1 VLICGS
7 LNEPWR
13 ELLFYFASEIA
24 VRSLPLF
31 GVAIL
36 LAGTMAGE
44 LRAQPKPGYS
54 PSSTHI
60 FPAGARRGTTVKVRV
75 GAECIPPGTDFLMRG
90 EGISQGGKLTEE
102 LRLNG
107 EKSPKREPTIT
118 PITYPREWASE
129 LTVDE
134 EAPLGL
140 AYWHVN
146 CAQGGTGTRPFLIGD
161 LPEFIETESNST
173 FAKAEKIKLP
183 VTLNGQIHG
192 ERDVD
197 YFRFTA
203 EAAQI
208 VSCEV
213 IAGRIGSRLDPVIEL
228 LDARGK
234 KVDAELAHVGSD
246 PVLVFWSE
254 STAEYVLRVS
264 NVSFGGDPAHVYR
277 INIRPDAFPRL
288 VLPGGV
294 PRANVSSGDLGV
306 HFLTGDHR
314 NRMEKLA
321 LALPDRAKKEDRWTA
336 FDPFVGPLTLSIDDH
351 PSLVEMEPNDEEK
364 PQAVRT
370 PAVLY
375 GQFGSASDE
384 DSFRIAVKKGD
395 SLRIEASF
403 WPPGT
408 PTLPV
413 LSIATPDGKSKR
425 TSQSVNAEDRVCRIA
440 WTAKEDGDLI
450 VSLKDLR
457 HGGRGGKEF
466 GWRLL
471 IAPDEKDFALEA
483 NSDLLIVTQGTTS
496 TIEVQARRHGGL
508 AEPIELSFEGLPE
521 GVTVE
526 AAQIPKGK
534 TSAKIKLTATDE
546 ARSASFPL
554 RVTGKVK
561 FGEDTLERVARFRHL
576 GVDSEGVS
584 IGAPTTATLNLSVQ
598 HKPLFRLG
606 CPEAYLYAHRGSV
619 FPYPMELERLNG
631 FEGPVLVQQGDRQ
644 NRDMDGVEMLDT
656 TVLPDQ
662 KDFILPIY
670 LPETMAI
677 NVQSQSQL
685 YSQAWATF
693 KDSHG
698 QDQAVLVLSEKRNM
712 LRSMPPVV
720 KLKSVDESVTAA
732 PGETTRVRL
741 RLQRTSNFPGAMK
754 VELLNHSPESG
765 IEMKPAEFAAGDE
778 QLTVQLAVTKTQS
791 SKPTTLV
798 FRATGQLRDRK
809 IISESRIELQF
820 KQSSSNE

>member
-1 VLICGS
+1 VRTLPIIALAVLCG
-7 LNEPWR
+7 
-13 ELLFYFASEIA
+13 LLLS
-24 VRSLPLF
+24 
-31 GVAIL
+31 
-36 LAGTMAGE
+36 GE
-44 LRAQPKPGYS
+44 LFAQPKPGYS

-75 GAECIPPGTDFLMRG
+75 GAECTPPGTDFIMRG
-90 EGISQGGKLTEE
+90 EGISQGGKLTKE
-102 LRLNG
+102 LRLEG
-107 EKSPKREPTIT
+107 EKSPKRVPTIT

-129 LTVDE
+129 LSIDE
-134 EAPLGL
+134 DAPLGPV
-140 AYWHVN
+140 YWHVN
-146 CAQGGTGTRPFLIGD
+146 CAQGGTGSRPFLIGD

-173 FAKAEKIKLP
+173 FARAEKIKLP

-197 YFRFTA
+197 HFRFTA
-203 EAAQI
+203 EAGQI

-246 PVLVFWSE
+246 PVLVFRSK

-264 NVSFGGDPAHVYR
+264 NVTFGGDPAHVYR

-294 PRANVSSGDLGV
+294 PRATVSSGDLSV
-306 HFLTGDHR
+306 HFVTGDHR
-314 NRMEKLA
+314 SMMEKLS

-351 PSLVEMEPNDEEK
+351 PSAVEQEPNGEETS
-364 PQAVRT
+364 QAVQT
-370 PAVLY
+370 PTVLY
-375 GQFGSASDE
+375 GQFATASDK
-384 DSFRIAVKKGD
+384 DSFQIAAKKGD
-395 SLRIEASF
+395 VFRIEARA

-413 LSIATPDGKSKR
+413 VSIASPGGKPMKEAQAVSAADG
-425 TSQSVNAEDRVCRIA
+425 VARIA
-440 WTAKEDGDLI
+440 WTAKKDGDFI
-450 VSLKDLR
+450 INIQDLR
-457 HGGRGGKEF
+457 NGSRGGKEF
-466 GWRLL
+466 GWQLL
-471 IAPDEKDFALEA
+471 IAPAEKEFSLEVA
-483 NSDLLIVTQGTTS
+483 SDLLIVTQGTTS
-496 TIEVQARRHGGL
+496 TIEVKAVRHGGL
-508 AEPIELSFEGLPE
+508 TEPIDLTFEGLPE
-521 GVTVE
+521 GITVE
-526 AAQIPKGK
+526 SAQIPKGK
-534 TSAKIKLTATDE
+534 TSAKVKLVATDE

-561 FGEDTLERVARFRHL
+561 SGEDTLERVARFRHL

-584 IGAPTTATLNLSVQ
+584 IGSPTTTTLNLSVQ
-598 HKPLFRLG
+598 HKPLFRLY

-631 FEGPVLVQQGDRQ
+631 FDGKVLVQQGDRQ

-662 KDFILPIY
+662 ENFFLPIY

-677 NVQSQSQL
+677 NVQSQTQL

-698 QDQAVLVLSEKRNM
+698 QDQAALVLAEKRNM

-720 KLKSVDESVTAA
+720 KLKSVDESVSAE
-732 PGETTRVRL
+732 PGAVVPCQL
-741 RLQRTSNFPGAMK
+741 RLQRTSNFPGPMK
-754 VELLNHSPESG
+754 VELVNHTPESG
-765 IEMKPAEFAAGDE
+765 IMMEPAEFAVRDE
-778 QLTVQLAVTKTQS
+778 HLTVQLKVTKAQS
-791 SKPTTLV
+791 INPTTLV

-809 IISESRIELQF
+809 IISETRIELQF
-820 KQSSSNE
+820 TQPSLNE

>member
-1 VLICGS
+1 
-7 LNEPWR
+7 
-13 ELLFYFASEIA
+13 
-24 VRSLPLF
+24 
-31 GVAIL
+31 
-36 LAGTMAGE
+36 
-44 LRAQPKPGYS
+44 
-54 PSSTHI
+54 
-60 FPAGARRGTTVKVRV
+60 
-75 GAECIPPGTDFLMRG
+75 MRG
-90 EGISQGGKLTEE
+90 KGISKGGKLTKE
-102 LRLNG
+102 LHLNG

-134 EAPLGL
+134 KAPLGPT
-140 AYWHVN
+140 YWHVN
-146 CAQGGTGTRPFLIGD
+146 CAHGGTGSRPFLIGD
-161 LPEFIETESNST
+161 LPEFIEAESNST
-173 FAKAEKIKLP
+173 FATAEKIKLP

-197 YFRFTA
+197 CFRFTA
-203 EAAQI
+203 EAGQI

-213 IAGRIGSRLDPVIEL
+213 VAGRIGSRLDPVVEL

-254 STAEYVLRVS
+254 STAEYVLRIS

-294 PRANVSSGDLGV
+294 SRAKVSSGNLSV

-314 NRMEKLA
+314 NMMEKLA
-321 LALPDRAKKEDRWTA
+321 LALPDRAKNEDYWTA

-351 PSLVEMEPNDEEK
+351 PSLVEEEPNDGEK
-364 PQAVRT
+364 SQTVRT
-370 PAVLY
+370 PSVLY
-375 GQFGSASDE
+375 GQFSSASDQ
-384 DSFRIAVKKGD
+384 DSFRIAAKKGD
-395 SLRIEASF
+395 SLRIEASA

-413 LSIATPDGKSKR
+413 VSVSSPDGKPMKEAQAVSAADG
-425 TSQSVNAEDRVCRIA
+425 VARIT
-440 WTAKEDGDLI
+440 WTATSDGDVI
-450 VSLKDLR
+450 LKLTDLR
-457 HGGRGGKEF
+457 HGGRGGMEF

-471 IAPDEKDFALEA
+471 IAPDEKDFALEVA
-483 NSDLLIVTQGTTS
+483 TDLLIVTQGTTS
-496 TIEVQARRHGGL
+496 TIEVKARRHGGL
-508 AEPIELSFEGLPE
+508 AEPIDLTFAELPE

-534 TSAKIKLTATDE
+534 ASAKIKITATAE

-554 RVTGKVK
+554 RVTGKVNS
-561 FGEDTLERVARFRHL
+561 GDDTLERVARFRHL

-584 IGAPTTATLNLSVQ
+584 IGSPTTTTLNLSVQ
-598 HKPLFRLG
+598 HKPIFRLA

-631 FEGPVLVQQGDRQ
+631 FDGPVLVQQGDRQ

-656 TVLPDQ
+656 TVLPD
-662 KDFILPIY
+662 KKEFFLPIY

-677 NVQSQSQL
+677 NVQSQTQL

-720 KLKSVDESVTAA
+720 KLRSVDETVSAA
-732 PGETTRVRL
+732 AGETVPCRL
-741 RLQRTSNFPGAMK
+741 RLQRTSNFRGSMK
-754 VELLNHSPESG
+754 VELRSHSPESG
-765 IEMKPAEFAAGDE
+765 ITMQPAEFAAGEDE
-778 QLTVQLAVTKTQS
+778 LTIELAVTKTQS
-791 SKPTTLV
+791 AEPLSLLL
-798 FRATGQLRDRK
+798 RATGQLKDRR
-809 IISESRIELQF
+809 IISESRVALQIR
-820 KQSSSNE
+820 QR

>member
-1 VLICGS
+1 
-7 LNEPWR
+7 
-13 ELLFYFASEIA
+13 LFALEIA
-24 VRSLPLF
+24 VRTLPLF

-36 LAGTMAGE
+36 LAGTTTGE
-44 LRAQPKPGYS
+44 LAAQPKPGYS

-90 EGISQGGKLTEE
+90 EGISQGGKLTKE

-129 LTVDE
+129 LTIDE
-134 EAPLGL
+134 EAPLGP

-146 CAQGGTGTRPFLIGD
+146 CAQGGTGSRPFLIGD

-294 PRANVSSGDLGV
+294 PRAKVSSGDLSV
-306 HFLTGDHR
+306 HFLTGDHKSM
-314 NRMEKLA
+314 MEKLG
-321 LALPDRAKKEDRWTA
+321 LALPDRAKQEDRWTT

-351 PSLVEMEPNDEEK
+351 RSIVELEPNGEEK
-364 PQAVRT
+364 SQVVRT

-375 GQFGSASDE
+375 GQFGSASDD
-384 DSFRIAVKKGD
+384 DSFRITAKKGD
-395 SLRIEASF
+395 SLRIEASA

-425 TSQSVNAEDRVCRIA
+425 TSQSVNAEDRVCWIA
-440 WTAKEDGDLI
+440 WTPKEDGDLI

-496 TIEVQARRHGGL
+496 TIEVKARRHGGL
-508 AEPIELSFEGLPE
+508 AEPIDLTFERLPE

-534 TSAKIKLTATDE
+534 TSAKIKISATEE

-554 RVTGKVK
+554 RVVGKVK
-561 FGEDTLERVARFRHL
+561 SGEETLERVARFRHL
-576 GVDSEGVS
+576 GIDSEGVS
-584 IGAPTTATLNLSVQ
+584 IGSPTTTTLNLSVQ
-598 HKPLFRLG
+598 HKPLFRLY

-619 FPYPMELERLNG
+619 FPYPMKLERLNG
-631 FEGPVLVQQGDRQ
+631 FDGPVLVQQGDRQ
-644 NRDMDGVEMLDT
+644 NRDMDGVEMLDA
-656 TVLPDQ
+656 TVRPDQ
-662 KDFILPIY
+662 KNFYLPIY

-677 NVQSQSQL
+677 NVQSQTQL

-698 QDQAVLVLSEKRNM
+698 QEQVVLVLSEKRNM

-720 KLKSVDESVTAA
+720 KLRVVDGAVSAA
-732 PGETTRVRL
+732 AGETVPCRL
-741 RLQRTSNFPGAMK
+741 RLQRTSNFRGPMK
-754 VELLNHSPESG
+754 VQLLNHSPVSG
-765 IEMKPAEFAAGDE
+765 IAMRPAEFAAGKE
-778 QLTVQLAVTKTQS
+778 ELTVELVVTKTRSQ
-791 SKPTTLV
+791 KPVSLL
-798 FRATGQLRDRK
+798 FRATGQLKDRR
-809 IISESRIELQF
+809 IISESRVELQIR
-820 KQSSSNE
+820 QP